1 MWKMMKTIEKCSA
14 KWLQRGLIAV
24 IILMFF
30 FTTGVVNVQAQEE
43 NPPEHPGESAPAEE
57 GQQPPTQIPEVLPT
71 ETPEPTLTPTPTLTF
86 TPTLP
91 ITTETSE
98 PVEPTQSD
106 ANYVLDQPMG
116 IPTLPVEYTAEP
128 TITPTETPTLEAS
141 PTAGDLAPLLIP
153 KGGPIQ
159 TGQYIVVYKSSY
171 KVSRHETEIKGR
183 IKEKGGRVKRV
194 FSKSLNGVSVS
205 LDNQAL
211 KAMREN
217 PDVAYIEADMVIN
230 VDEALL
236 SANAIQT
243 GATWGL
249 DRIDQVSIPLNGTY
263 QYQASG
269 AGVNVYVIDSGILST
284 HSEFGGRVNLAFDS
298 VGDGQNGTD
307 CQGHGTHVA
316 GIIGGNTYGVAKN
329 VNLFAVRVLNCSGS
343 GTTSSVIAGIDWVTQ
358 NHSGPSV
365 ANLSLGGSSSTALD
379 TALNNMINSG
389 VIAVVAAGNANNNA
403 CSYSPARV
411 PNAITVGST
420 TSDDVRSSFSNYGSC
435 VDIFA
440 PGSGIKSAIASSDSA
455 TASMSG
461 TSMASPHVA
470 GVAALY
476 LEEHPGASVG
486 SVTDAILSNASSG
499 VISDAGSGAPTRLVY
514 SLFAT
519 SVIPEDHP
527 TPTETP
533 ATPDSTE
540 EPAAEVPT
548 ADPTR
553 TPTRTATPLPT
564 VSIPSKVTSLSP
576 SGNIYEI
583 QPFLVW
589 EAIPTA
595 TSYHLQLY
603 RSSTRLV
610 NLEVPATVCNGEY
623 CFYQPDSPL
632 TKYTK
637 YKWRVRALVNGVWTK
652 FNAFT
657 VFKLLK
663 PIPTLISPR
672 TTIQDIQPVF
682 VWKNI
687 PVADYYQFEIY
698 DGYVLKYIGTLD
710 QDDCDESQ
718 CAYQPEADLVAR
730 KYRWRVRAYAYD
742 VWAAY
747 SSFSKFKIS
756 K

>member
-1 MWKMMKTIEKCSA
+1 MMKTNENSFN
-14 KWLQRGLIAV
+14 KWLQHTLIAV
-24 IILMFF
+24 IILTLFL
-30 FTTGVVNVQAQEE
+30 TTGVVNVQAQEE
-43 NPPEHPGESAPAEE
+43 NPPEPPGTSDSSEKSN
-57 GQQPPTQIPEVLPT
+57 QSPTQIPEVLPT
-71 ETPEPTLTPTPTLTF
+71 ETPEPTFTPTPTLTL

-91 ITTETSE
+91 TIPEPSQ
-98 PVEPTQSD
+98 PVEPNLND
-106 ANYVLDQPMG
+106 GNFVYEL
-116 IPTLPVEYTAEP
+116 PTEFTTGP

-141 PTAGDLAPLLIP
+141 PTDEDLAPLIIP
-153 KGGPIQ
+153 EGGPIQ

-171 KVSRHETEIKGR
+171 KVSKHETEIKGR

-230 VDEALL
+230 VDEALF
-236 SANAIQT
+236 SASTIQT

-249 DRIDQVSIPLNGTY
+249 DRIDQISIPLNGTY
-263 QYQASG
+263 QYRASG
-269 AGVNVYVIDSGILST
+269 TGVNVYVIDSGILST

-365 ANLSLGGSSSTALD
+365 ANLSLGGSSSTSLD

-420 TSDDVRSSFSNYGSC
+420 TSDDARSSFSNYGSC

-440 PGSGIKSAIASSDSA
+440 PGSGIKSAVASSNSA
-455 TASMSG
+455 TATMSG

-486 SVTDAILSNASSG
+486 SVTDAILSSASTG
-499 VISDAGSGAPTRLVY
+499 VISDAGSGSPNRLVY
-514 SLFAT
+514 SLFASSAT
-519 SVIPEDHP
+519 PGDQP
-527 TPTETP
+527 TPTGTP
-533 ATPDSTE
+533 EAPASAED
-540 EPAAEVPT
+540 PAAE
-548 ADPTR
+548 PTR

-564 VSIPSKVTSLSP
+564 ISIPSKVTSISP

-589 EAIPTA
+589 KAIPTA
-595 TSYHLQLY
+595 TNYHLQLY
-603 RSSTRLV
+603 RGSTRLV
-610 NLEVPATVCNGEY
+610 NLEIPASACNGDY
-623 CFYQPDSPL
+623 CFYQPESPL
-632 TKYTK
+632 KKYTT
-637 YKWRVRALVNGVWTK
+637 YKWRVRASVNGIWTN

-663 PIPTLISPR
+663 PIPTLVSPR

-687 PVADYYQFEIY
+687 PVAEYYQFEIY
-698 DGYVLKYIGTLD
+698 DGYVLKYIAALD

-718 CAYQPEADLVAR
+718 CAYRPETDLATK
-730 KYRWRVRAYAYD
+730 KYRWRVRAYAYN

-747 SSFSKFKIS
+747 SSFSKFRITK
-756 K
+756 